1 MQNKFNGTG
10 VALITPF
17 DINGNVDFPALSR
30 IINNIIDGGCNY
42 LVILGTT
49 AETPCLSADEKRQV
63 VDFAKKEIN
72 GRVPI
77 VLGMSSNNT
86 NNLLDDIRNCDFTGI
101 DAILTASPYYNKPTQ
116 VGLYQHFAEI
126 AQISPLPIILYNIPG
141 RTGVNIMPETICSLA
156 RNFTNI
162 IGVKEASGSVSQI
175 MQVIAN
181 KPENFVVI
189 SGDDELTLPLIS
201 AGAVG
206 VISVIANA
214 FPQQWS
220 AMVKAAL
227 DNDYL
232 TARQLHY
239 KFLPTVK
246 NLFAEGNPAGVKA
259 YLAQLGIC
267 QNVLRMPL
275 VNVSNQLFSTISED
289 IQRFK

>member
-289 IQRFK
+289 IQRLK